1 MRTFSVALLLA
12 STTACGTYSLVRPA
26 DTLPA
31 GRVELAA
38 GLAASQLGEANTI
51 LHGAVGITD
60 DVEAYI
66 HNEFL
71 NTFGE
76 VRYGILHS
84 DTDDLGLAVGLG
96 FGRAITLVS
105 AIGDE
110 LDSDNADGGAAAVAS
125 ATIGKRWDS
134 IELAVGNRTFVQTGN
149 AFLMSSTRAQA
160 RFGVSRSFGLL
171 IEAGGTV
178 HAPTDALDASLFIG
192 EGSLGLWVGF

>member
-1 MRTFSVALLLA
+1 MRTLSVALLLA

-38 GLAASQLGEANTI
+38 GLAASQLGEVNTI
-51 LHGAVGITD
+51 VHGAVGITD
-60 DVEAYI
+60 DVEVFG

-84 DTDDLGLAVGLG
+84 DDRRPRPGSWPRFRPRDHPGVGDRRRARLRQRRRRRRRGRQRHDRQALGLDRAG
-96 FGRAITLVS
+96 GRQPHLRP
-105 AIGDE
+105 D
-110 LDSDNADGGAAAVAS
+110 
-125 ATIGKRWDS
+125 R
-134 IELAVGNRTFVQTGN
+134 N

-160 RFGVSRSFGLL
+160 RVGVSRSFGLL
-171 IEAGGTV
+171 VEVGGTV